1 MRSFKI
7 GSVRGIPIRIHVTF
21 LLVLPF
27 LAFVFANVVGM
38 AAQAAGV
45 PPSGVTGAAW
55 VWGLLLA
62 FALFASV
69 LLHELA
75 HALYAVHKGGEVKDI
90 VLMMIG
96 GVSRL
101 ERPPA
106 RPRDEAI
113 MAAAGPLTSL
123 LIGGVCLGVWAL
135 LGGLGPSA
143 GDGGDG
149 LFSLRFGIFY
159 LGQVTMLLGVFNL
172 LPAFPMDG
180 GRIVRSALQGRLGKV
195 RATHVAGSLGKG
207 FAVLFGMVGLFSGN
221 FLLVIVAL
229 FVFMGAEGERRS
241 VVVEDA
247 LEGLTVRDL
256 MSDPVSPL
264 SPHATAEDIIRRMQF
279 ERRTA
284 LPVGDGM
291 GGVEGVVTLDI
302 VRRVPEAMRLQKRAR
317 ELAAKV
323 TPLGVDEEA
332 WAGVKKLYG
341 SRASQLPVVENGFV
355 VGVLRQ
361 QDVQRTMELRQ
372 LDKRAAS
379 RGDKRERRPLG
390 WGPREREA

>member
-1 MRSFKI
+1 MTAFKI
-7 GSVRGIPIRIHVTF
+7 GSVRGIPIRVHFTF
-21 LLVLPF
+21 LLILPF
-27 LAFVFANVVGM
+27 LAFVFGNVVGM

-45 PPSGVTGAAW
+45 PPSGVAGSAW
-55 VWGLLLA
+55 MWGLLLA
-62 FALFASV
+62 IALFASV

-75 HALYAVHKGGEVKDI
+75 HALYAIHKGGEVKDI
-90 VLMMIG
+90 ILMMIG

-101 ERPPA
+101 EKPPA

-123 LIGGVCLGVWAL
+123 GIGAVCLGVWAM
-135 LGGLGPSA
+135 LGGLDENA
-143 GDGGDG
+143 
-149 LFSLRFGIFY
+149 FSLRFGIFY
-159 LGQVTMLLGVFNL
+159 LGQLNLFLGVFNL

-180 GRIVRSALQGRLGKV
+180 GRIVRSALQGRLGKL
-195 RATHVAGSLGKG
+195 RATQVAGSLGKG
-207 FAVLFGMVGLFSGN
+207 FAVLFGLLGLFSGN

-241 VVVEDA
+241 VVVESA
-247 LEGLTVRDL
+247 LEGLSVRDL

-279 ERRTA
+279 ERRTT

-291 GGVEGVVTLDI
+291 GGVEGIVTLDA
-302 VRRVPEAMRLQKRAR
+302 VRRVPEAQRVHKRAR
-317 ELAAKV
+317 ELALKV
-323 TPLGVDEEA
+323 APLAVDDEA
-332 WAGVKKLYG
+332 WSAVKKLYG
-341 SRASQLPVVENGFV
+341 ASGTELPVVENGFV

-361 QDVQRTMELRQ
+361 QDVQRTMELRE
-372 LDKRAAS
+372 LDKRNGKRA
-379 RGDKRERRPLG
+379 DKPGQRPMG